1 VLGEVERLLLTRF
14 TVDRWPDPVLWIE
27 KTGRIIYANDRACD
41 TLGYSRDELL
51 TKKIMEL
58 DPDFDEADLPRRWAA
73 LVREGQRSFEARLRA
88 SDGVLLPMSVTANHV
103 THEGRE
109 FDVCILKDL
118 SQRKEAQA
126 RFQEMAELLPEV
138 IFEADLDLNLTYTNR
153 RGFELFGY
161 TREDVRKGLNGLEV
175 LAPEDRARA
184 RFKMKER
191 LKGKDPGALEYTA
204 MRKDGSTFPVLFH
217 AAPILRQGEMT
228 GIRGIIVDLSERKQL
243 EDDLRQAQKMEGIGR
258 LSGGVAHDLN
268 NLLSPILG
276 YGEMLQAEFGPED
289 ERREAVEEIVR
300 AAERA
305 RDLVR
310 QLLAFSRR
318 QTLEFKA
325 IEVSS
330 LVRDFEKLLRRTIR
344 EDIEVELELGE
355 SLPTI
360 QADRGQV
367 EQVIMNLAVNAED
380 AMPRGGRLLV
390 ETALVELDDSFV
402 ATHRGAEE
410 GPHVMLAVRD
420 DGVGMDEDTMKHV
433 FEPFFTT
440 KSQGTGLGLATV
452 YGIVKQHGGSIWVQS
467 EVGKGTEVACYFPVV
482 RSEPDREP
490 ARSRGEE
497 ALSQKGTV
505 MVVEDEPAV
514 RKLAVTALERQ
525 GYTLLSA
532 GDGQECLEVLE
543 GHTGPVDLLLTDV
556 VLPGMDGRSLF
567 EKVKELYPDTK
578 GLFMSGYSEEVITH
592 HGVLDEGIALVQKPF
607 SIRYLVQ
614 RVREIVQGE

>member
-1 VLGEVERLLLTRF
+1 MLGEVERLLLTRV

-27 KTGRIIYANDRACD
+27 KTGRIVYANDGACD

-51 TKKIMEL
+51 TKKITEL

-73 LVREGQRSFEARLRA
+73 LAQEGQRSFEARLRA
-88 SDGVLLPMSVTANHV
+88 SDGVLLPMSVTTNHV

-161 TREDVRKGLNGLEV
+161 TREDVRKGLSGLEV
-175 LAPEDRARA
+175 LAPEDRDRA

-191 LKGKDPGALEYTA
+191 LRGKDPGALEYTA

-344 EDIEVELELGE
+344 EDIRVELELGE

-380 AMPRGGRLLV
+380 AMPRGGRLLI

-420 DGVGMDEDTMKHV
+420 DGVGMDEDTMDHV

-490 ARSRGEE
+490 ARARGEE
-497 ALSQKGTV
+497 GAAQKGTV

-532 GDGQECLEVLE
+532 GAGRECLEILE

-567 EKVKELYPDTK
+567 EKVKELYPETK

-592 HGVLDEGIALVQKPF
+592 HGVLDQDIALVQKPF
-607 SIRYLVQ
+607 SIRYLIQ
-614 RVREIVQGE
+614 RVREIVQGD